1 MNGYK
6 TMLKVDMRRLF
17 TSRMFYIM
25 LGIALCMPIAILVMT
40 SSLAGTE
47 TTNPQTGEVTV
58 MEGFENTW
66 DIIGSESDTEL
77 FGGTK
82 TDSAAE
88 ASDNAAMGMNMD
100 MTSMCNI
107 NLVYFMLA
115 VFLCVFVGGDFRSGY
130 AKNLFTVR
138 AKKGGYVASKTVVG
152 LIAGAAMLV
161 AFFIG
166 TVLGGNIAGL
176 SFDLGSAGADGLVM
190 CMLAKI
196 FLMGVFTA
204 ISLAMS
210 VYAKKHTWLSIM
222 LSLFG
227 GMLLFMM
234 IPMLTPLNSGFM
246 NVFMCLA
253 GGAIFAAAIGSVSR
267 VVLLKTDL
275 V

>member
-1 MNGYK
+1 MTMNGYK
-6 TMLKVDMRRLF
+6 TMLKVDMRRLL

-66 DIIGSESDTEL
+66 QIIGTE
-77 FGGTK
+77 GGF
-82 TDSAAE
+82 DMMS
-88 ASDNAAMGMNMD
+88 SGGDNADPATMGMNMD

-115 VFLCVFVGGDFRSGY
+115 VFLCVFVGDDFRSGY

-138 AKKGGYVASKTVVG
+138 AKKGGYVASKTIVG
-152 LIAGAAMLV
+152 FIAGAAMLV

-166 TVLGGNIAGL
+166 TVLGGSISGL
-176 SFDLGSAGADGLVM
+176 SFDLGSAGTDGLVM

-196 FLMGVFTA
+196 FLTGVFTA
-204 ISLAMS
+204 IALAMS
-210 VYAKKHTWLSIM
+210 VYAKKRTWLSIL

-253 GGAIFAAAIGSVSR
+253 GGALFAAAIGSVSR

>member
-1 MNGYK
+1 MNRYK

-66 DIIGSESDTEL
+66 QIIGTE
-77 FGGTK
+77 GGF
-82 TDSAAE
+82 DMMS
-88 ASDNAAMGMNMD
+88 SSGDNADPAAMSMNMD

-115 VFLCVFVGGDFRSGY
+115 VFLCVFVGDDFRSGY

-138 AKKGGYVASKTVVG
+138 AKKGDYITSKTVVG
-152 LIAGAAMLV
+152 CISGAVMLV

-166 TVLGGNIAGL
+166 TVVGGKISGL
-176 SFDLGSAGADGLVM
+176 PFDLGDAGAGGLIM

-196 FLMGVFTA
+196 FLSGVFTA
-204 ISLAMS
+204 ISLTMS
-210 VYAKKHTWLSIM
+210 VYAKKRTWLSIL

-246 NVFMCLA
+246 NLFMCLA
-253 GGAIFAAAIGSVSR
+253 GGGIFALAIGNISR
-267 VVLLKTDL
+267 VILTRSNL